1 MYVSIV
7 IMSFPRFR
15 FQGLAMGAMVIWTMY
30 TTVRYM
36 EGILDITAA
45 LVLSI
50 EDIMDVYVALEI

>member
-1 MYVSIV
+1 
-7 IMSFPRFR
+7 
-15 FQGLAMGAMVIWTMY
+15 MY